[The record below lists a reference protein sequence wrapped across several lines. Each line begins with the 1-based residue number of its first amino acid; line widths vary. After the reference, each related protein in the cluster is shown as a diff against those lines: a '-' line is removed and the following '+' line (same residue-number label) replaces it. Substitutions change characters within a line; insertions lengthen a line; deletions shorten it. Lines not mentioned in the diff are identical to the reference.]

1 MVYNIT
7 AVTGTSATEAED
19 HRSLTIPDQ
28 SAGAWLPMLCSVFPP
43 KTHTRAG
50 VCGSSETGKEGLE
63 LLVVAGGYLPVP
75 LTLRNTGHG
84 SSDAVGGSQDFQDL
98 SGLNSD

>member
-1 MVYNIT
+1 
-7 AVTGTSATEAED
+7 
-19 HRSLTIPDQ
+19 
-28 SAGAWLPMLCSVFPP
+28 MLCSLSHLRLTP
-43 KTHTRAG
+43 RAG

-75 LTLRNTGHG
+75 VPLTLRNTGHG
-84 SSDAVGGSQDFQDL
+84 TTSDAVGGSQDFQDL